1 MEQIAEDV
9 SKYPNSM
16 PEEATAAV
24 NIAGRIYI
32 ITKWYGRWFAVVF
45 TPKKHIQRK
54 NKIDNES
61 TNERIK

>member
-1 MEQIAEDV
+1 
-9 SKYPNSM
+9 M

-54 NKIDNES
+54 NEIDNES
-61 TNERIK
+61 TNGKMK